1 MVSRGEATRE
11 KILQATQNLILENGF
26 SATSIDKVLEST
38 GLTKGAFFYHFRNKE
53 ALTRAVI
60 ERYSRR
66 EQLQLAVIMDRAR
79 EMTRDPLQQL
89 LIGIGLLIEGME
101 AEVRQAGRMNPGCL
115 YGSYAYELPVVDNE
129 ARQAMRDT
137 VVHWRETIRDQ
148 LQRVSER
155 YSLQSDIDLDVLAD
169 NLLAVVEGG
178 LILGRLMDDPR
189 QTVEQLK
196 LYRNHVELL
205 FIPAEQRDRS

>member
-1 MVSRGEATRE
+1 MASRGEATRE
-11 KILQATQNLILENGF
+11 KILQATQDLILENGF
-26 SATSIDKVLEST
+26 SATSIDRVLENT

-66 EQLQLAVIMDRAR
+66 EQLQLAAIMDRAR

-89 LIGIGLLIEGME
+89 LVGISLLIEGLE
-101 AEVRQAGRMNPGCL
+101 AEFRRAGTMNPGCL
-115 YGSYAYELPVVDNE
+115 YGSYAYELPVVDDD
-129 ARQAMRDT
+129 ARRAMRST
-137 VVHWRETIRDQ
+137 VIHWRNTIRDQ
-148 LQRVSER
+148 LERISER
-155 YSLQSDIDLDVLAD
+155 YSLRSEVDLDVLAD

-196 LYRNHVELL
+196 LYRNHLELL
-205 FIPAEQRDRS
+205 FAPIELNERS

>member
-11 KILQATQNLILENGF
+11 KILQATQDLILENGF
-26 SATSIDKVLEST
+26 SATSIDRVLEHT
-38 GLTKGAFFYHFRNKE
+38 GLTKGAFFYHFKNKE

-66 EQLQLAVIMDRAR
+66 EQLQLAAVMDRAR

-89 LIGIGLLIEGME
+89 VIGIGLLIEGME
-101 AEVRQAGRMNPGCL
+101 AEFRRAGHMNPGCL
-115 YGSYAYELPVVDNE
+115 YGSYAYELPVVDDD
-129 ARQAMRDT
+129 ARASMRST
-137 VVHWRETIRDQ
+137 VVHWRKTLRDQ
-148 LQRVSER
+148 LEAVSER
-155 YSLQSDIDLDVLAD
+155 YSPRAEVSLDALAD

-178 LILGRLMDDPR
+178 LILGRLMDDSR

-196 LYRNHVELL
+196 LYRNHIELL
-205 FIPAEQRDRS
+205 FAPVEHGQQH